1 MPSSER
7 TMSNIDPKVL
17 NKIKKCLALAGSDNP
32 NEAATA
38 MRQAHALMEKHGV
51 SSHEITMADIGE
63 STVKSKTMARD
74 KPAQWEARLAAMVG
88 RAFGCQMLV
97 KRMLDKQTKR
107 PVNEGTYI
115 YIGLKHQA
123 EVAAYTTT
131 VLIGKCKRARQ
142 AWVAELSAGVPSGVR
157 GMKAKITRM
166 GDAFAEG
173 WVNNISKLVTDFA
186 NPAGVDEAIQKHIDQ
201 QNAGGCAP
209 TRAIPTDK
217 IGHHERQAAM
227 VGAMAAKDETLHRPM
242 GTKGA
247 QLALGD
253 GRHDGH

>member
-1 MPSSER
+1 
-7 TMSNIDPKVL
+7 MSNIDPKVL
-17 NKIKKCLALAGSDNP
+17 SKIKKCLALAGSDNP

-38 MRQAHALMEKHGV
+38 MRQAHALMEKYGV

-63 STVKSKTMARD
+63 STAKSKTMARD
-74 KPAQWEARLAAMVG
+74 KPAHWEARLASMVG

-97 KRMLDKQTKR
+97 SRMVDTKSKR
-107 PVNEGTYI
+107 PINEGTYI

-123 EVAAYTTT
+123 ELAAYTTT

-142 AWVAELSAGVPSGVR
+142 AWVADLSSGVPSGVR
-157 GMKAKITRM
+157 GMKAKITRL

-186 NPAGVDEAIQKHIDQ
+186 NPAGVDEAIQKHIDAH
-201 QNAGGCAP
+201 NPGESAP
-209 TRAIPTDK
+209 TRAIPADK
-217 IGHHERQAAM
+217 VGHSERQAAM

-242 GTKGA
+242 GTKDA
-247 QLALGD
+247 QLALGAN
-253 GRHDGH
+253 